1 MLLNTAVICYFS
13 VYGALIDLFQLLGL
27 LDRSSNILSLLL
39 ESCDKDVNRDLKAG
53 VRIHFGS
60 SEKLFLLRLRIP
72 HMCPIISGE

>member
-1 MLLNTAVICYFS
+1 MICYFR
-13 VYGALIDLFQLLGL
+13 VDGALIDLFQLLGL

-39 ESCDKDVNRDLKAG
+39 ESCDKDVAG
-53 VRIHFGS
+53 VTIHFDS